1 MDTETKSKIIKTA
14 RRLFTRKGYFNTSI
28 RDISGEAGLS
38 IGAIYHYFNG
48 KEDIAEYLY
57 TDTLQFLMK
66 NLKEALGDEK
76 DVKEK
81 FKRIIEL
88 FYRLTDEFPDI
99 MEYALYVKH
108 REIMRDNRTICSSEP
123 FEYII
128 KIVADAIVKGE
139 IRDMDPLL
147 ATATLMGLPIR
158 LITLKLDGV
167 IQDNLLNYVGETLDS
182 CWRALRR

>member
-14 RRLFTRKGYFNTSI
+14 RKLFTRKGYFNTSI
-28 RDISGEAGLS
+28 RDISREAGLS
-38 IGAIYHYFNG
+38 IGAIYHYFDG

-57 TDTLQFLMK
+57 NDTLQFLIR
-66 NLKEALGDEK
+66 NLKEALVDEK
-76 DVKEK
+76 YAKEEFMK
-81 FKRIIEL
+81 IIEV

-123 FEYII
+123 FEYIM
-128 KIVADAIVKGE
+128 KIVADAIVKEE

-167 IQDNLLNYVGETLDS
+167 IQDSLFNYVDETFDS
-182 CWRALRR
+182 CWRALRT